1 MRGWRDLFSARI
13 AACVGLGFASG
24 LPLYTTTQLVPAW
37 LTSQGAD
44 LTSIGLFALAGTP
57 YAWKFLWAPVLD
69 RALPANLD
77 RRRTWAALLQLALLL
92 GLGAFS
98 LLEPSIWASDLLRAG
113 VLTVGVSFAS
123 ASQDIVLDAW
133 RRELL
138 TDDELGHGTAWFANA
153 YRVSQLVPG
162 GLALVLADH
171 APWSTVFS
179 VTAAFMTLGLVTTW
193 LAPEPVER
201 VAPPPGLRD
210 AVVLPFQHFLAAR
223 GWSGAA
229 AFLLFLVLFK
239 LGDAFATSM
248 VTPFYLGLGFTPTE
262 IGTVAKVVGLWS
274 TVAGA
279 TLGGALMT
287 RIGIHRALWVFGAVQ
302 AGSILAFSA
311 LASVGPSLL
320 GLGIAVAA
328 EYLGVGLGNAAF
340 LAFVA
345 SRTDRA
351 YAATQYALF
360 SGVAALPR
368 TLFAASAGWLV
379 EAVDHDWS
387 LYFALCSVLALPG
400 LAMVPFVAPW
410 PTTRDDSAPD
420 APRPPRVT
428 PDPMASTRRSF
439 LKTGALGATMLAL
452 GGVGVGLLPGRVTS
466 PSRPLKAL
474 SPRAFSVL
482 HAVAAR
488 VNPGGP
494 SLAGRPDFPAA
505 SDLGV
510 AEAVDDLLAT
520 CPPGMVA
527 EVEQACALFENPL
540 TNLVVAGTPTA
551 FTDMDAVA
559 QDRVL
564 DGWRTSPLGLR
575 RQVYKALRTLTASAY
590 YARPEVWP
598 ALGYAGP
605 LVAAIV
611 TPAAATTQAPPTGVA
626 PAQPGSLP

>member
-1 MRGWRDLFSARI
+1 MSAWRDLFSARI
-13 AACVGLGFASG
+13 VACVGLGFASG

-37 LTSQGAD
+37 LTAQGVD

-57 YAWKFLWAPVLD
+57 YAWKFLWAPLLD

-77 RRRTWAALLQLALLL
+77 RRRTWAAILQGVLLL
-92 GLGAFS
+92 GLAGFAW
-98 LLEPSIWASDLLRAG
+98 LEPSIWASDLMRAG
-113 VLTVGVSFAS
+113 VLTVLVSFAS
-123 ASQDIVLDAW
+123 ASQDIVVDAW

-138 TDDELGHGTAWFANA
+138 TDRELGHGTAWFANA

-162 GLALVLADH
+162 GLALILADH
-171 APWSTVFS
+171 APWSTVFA
-179 VTAAFMTLGLVTTW
+179 VTAGFMALGLLTTW
-193 LAPEPVER
+193 LAPEPVEH

-210 AVVLPFQHFLAAR
+210 AVVLPLQHFLTAR
-223 GWSGAA
+223 GWSGSA
-229 AFLLFLVLFK
+229 AFLAFLVLFK

-248 VTPFYLGLGFTPTE
+248 VTPFYLSIGFTPTE

-279 TLGGALMT
+279 TVGGALMT
-287 RIGIHRALWVFGAVQ
+287 RIGIHRALWLFGAVQ
-302 AGSILAFSA
+302 AVSVLAFSA
-311 LASVGPSLL
+311 LAAAGPSLL
-320 GLGIAVAA
+320 GLSLAVAA

-379 EAVDHDWS
+379 QAVDNDWT
-387 LYFALCSVLALPG
+387 LYFALCSMLALPG
-400 LAMVPFVAPW
+400 LAMVPLVAPW
-410 PTTRDDSAPD
+410 PTTNADEPQD
-420 APRPPRVT
+420 ATPRARVT
-428 PDPMASTRRSF
+428 APSMTPTRRAF
-439 LKTGALGATMLAL
+439 LQTSALGAAAL
-452 GGVGVGLLPGRVTS
+452 TVGGLGVGLRPGRVVE
-466 PSRPLKAL
+466 PSRPLRAL
-474 SPRAFSVL
+474 TPRAFSVIA
-482 HAVAAR
+482 AVAER

-505 SDLGV
+505 GRLGV

-527 EVEQACALFENPL
+527 EVEQACTLFENPL
-540 TNLVVAGTPTA
+540 TNLLVAGTPTA
-551 FTDMDAVA
+551 FTAMDAVA

-564 DGWRTSPLGLR
+564 EGWRTSPIGLR

-605 LVAAIV
+605 LAAAIV
-611 TPAAATTQAPPTGVA
+611 TPAAQTAA
-626 PAQPGSLP
+626 PAQGSPP